1 MIWLAAGVVLFFV
14 LAAAGRRARQREI
27 VASLRRN
34 FVVRARQSLQV
45 YLAPMAA
52 VVSDEQLGQ
61 AFDWIYAEHLR
72 RLHARDFADLLR
84 KGQTDEAM
92 SVSSDICTE
101 AGKRL
106 CSAYQDCEPA
116 LAGMALSDALQLGGR
131 DMYAEMVPSG

>member
-1 MIWLAAGVVLFFV
+1 MIWIAACVVLFFV
-14 LAAAGRRARQREI
+14 LAAAGRRARQREM

-34 FVVRARQSLQV
+34 FAVRARQSLQV
-45 YLAPMAA
+45 YLAPMAP
-52 VVSDEQLGQ
+52 VVSDEQLGR

-72 RLHARDFADLLR
+72 RLNARNFADLLR

-92 SVSSDICTE
+92 SISSDICTE

-106 CSAYQDCEPA
+106 CSAHQDCDPT